1 MYTFLSLL
9 SLLCACSSPTTVV
22 PAPPISPPIS
32 QKEASPASWPIASQ
46 TVSDASVAYLK
57 QQGWW
62 PLKVGYFAD
71 VPGFSAHWALMRA
84 DKMLERRGLEVEYQT
99 FNSGPPIL
107 EAFVA
112 GQTQVTHYGDFP
124 FWNTVDKGVGAVAF
138 AVTGV
143 NNEVALVVPV
153 DSPFTSLDDLRAA
166 DHELVIGTT
175 LGSYAE
181 FYLASIPGLKYRI
194 AGMSMRDAQLV
205 PKGVDA
211 VAVWDPHLSL
221 TLDRGLGRKVDNVF
235 PWYVPTAYE
244 FVRRELHE
252 SAPDVVQAIADASL
266 EALLAVRADPARAA
280 KLQVAD
286 PRARGWTEAQARA
299 QIDRY
304 LLLYKPTYKYL
315 HADFWAAED
324 ARVVASQFA
333 AGRLTR
339 ARSAEDLKHDFVPE
353 YMARSLAARGW
364 RVPTAP
370 VFLPQGWSGVVG
382 SPPYPPTLNAG
393 TLTDPQPFPEPGDLA
408 GP

>member
-1 MYTFLSLL
+1 MRLASGVLVALL
-9 SLLCACSSPTTVV
+9 LACSDP
-22 PAPPISPPIS
+22 PAPADPT
-32 QKEASPASWPIASQ
+32 PASSPSAPAPAQ
-46 TVSDASVAYLK
+46 VSPESVAFLQAK
-57 QQGWW
+57 GWW
-62 PLKVGYFAD
+62 PLEVGYFAD
-71 VPGFSAHWALMRA
+71 VPGFSAHWAVMCA
-84 DKMLERRGLEVEYQT
+84 DRLLQARGIEANCQS

-107 EAFVA
+107 EAFLS
-112 GQTQVTHYGDFP
+112 GQTQLTHYGDFP